1 MIYPKPFHY
10 TLSHVIIGFL
20 AAYYPWVGVIAIVY
34 QLTQLVLNV
43 RFFPAEWVVRQGNS
57 VEHTFMKLS
66 EIGLGYLIG
75 LFLRR
80 ARHQT

>member
-10 TLSHVIIGFL
+10 TLSHVLTGFL
-20 AAYYPWVGVIAIVY
+20 AAYYQWVGVIAIVY
-34 QLTQLVLNV
+34 QLTQLVLNI
-43 RFFPAEWVVRQGNS
+43 RFFPAEWVIRQGNS
-57 VEHTFMKLS
+57 MEHTFMKLS

-75 LFLRR
+75 VFLRR